1 MSYTLTYHFY
11 RLRAAD
17 YVREYRDVEKFEAFC
32 KECDRYDNCWVCPPY
47 ERDLAAGLQTYEF
60 VSLIG
65 TQIVPLLEGKQNA
78 ASGQKKQITVWQLL
92 KEVRAKLD
100 PCLRN
105 LEIVYPG
112 SRAFFMPVLVIYVRK
127 ANAGKFGDY
136 PAVIR
141 SGYVL
146 LSKLWDLI

>member
-1 MSYTLTYHFY
+1 MEGMSYTLTYHFY

-47 ERDLAAGLQTYEF
+47 ERDLATGLQTYEF

-105 LEIVYPG
+105 
-112 SRAFFMPVLVIYVRK
+112 
-127 ANAGKFGDY
+127 
-136 PAVIR
+136 
-141 SGYVL
+141 
-146 LSKLWDLI
+146 